1 MAELAASPRPKRA
14 RRALYWAAALALA
27 GLLLYFSL
35 RGVDWRRVAAVLQGA
50 KPALVGA
57 ALGAILTA
65 LALRSL
71 RWRVLLSAEAE
82 VSRSD
87 VFWATAAGYLGNN
100 VLPARAGELVRTV
113 MIARHTGLTKTY
125 VLTTALSERLVDAIA
140 LVAISAAALLVLPTQ
155 PGWLAEAAR
164 PLGIGALAGITALAL
179 APLFESFWQRA
190 LTRAPLPAALRR
202 LAEHALK
209 HGLQGLRSFHDRRR
223 LIVFLA
229 YTAAIWMLDGVIT
242 VVGARAIGVEIS
254 LPLAFLL
261 IAGLGLGS
269 ALPSTPGYVGIY
281 QFVAVS
287 VLTPFGI
294 DRSDAVAYIL
304 LFQALNCAVFAVC
317 GSLGLW
323 KSSALELMRH
333 PGSGDSGD

>member
-1 MAELAASPRPKRA
+1 MSEPAESQRPERSRA
-14 RRALYWAAALALA
+14 PYWAASLALA

-35 RGVDWRRVAAVLQGA
+35 RGVNWGRVAEVLRGA
-50 KPALVGA
+50 EAALVA
-57 ALGAILTA
+57 AS
-65 LALRSL
+65 LALISTTLVLRAL

-82 VSRSD
+82 VSRGD

-113 MIARHTGLTKTY
+113 MIARCTGLTKTY

-140 LVAISAAALLVLPTQ
+140 LVAISAAALLVVPTQ

-164 PLGIGALAGITALAL
+164 PLGIGALVGITALAL
-179 APLFESFWQRA
+179 APLLEDFWQRA
-190 LTRAPLPAALRR
+190 LMRAPLPAALRG

-223 LIVFLA
+223 LIVFLGF
-229 YTAAIWMLDGVIT
+229 TAAIWLLDGVTT
-242 VVGARAIGVEIS
+242 VVCARSIGVQIS
-254 LPLAFLL
+254 FPLAFLL

-304 LFQALNCAVFAVC
+304 LFQALSCVVFLVW
-317 GSLGLW
+317 GSAGLW

-333 PGSGDSGD
+333 PGSRN